1 MKKYISPIID
11 FEVIEC
17 EGIMDI
23 ATQSPFTTEHANE
36 INLDWNFGTQNGMK
50 F

>member
-17 EGIMDI
+17 EGIMDK
-23 ATQSPFTTEHANE
+23 SPFTTEHANE